1 MGILR
6 WFADLFQTDESTTN
20 ALDEETRGIR
30 SSTQAVDS
38 KESDFTK
45 TNDFLI
51 NPASG
56 LPMVGGLG
64 GFDIAGNPFGMDLY
78 ATNPANGLPMV
89 GGIAGG
95 LDVEGNPYGT
105 DSSHD
110 RFGSLNS
117 DDS

>member
-1 MGILR
+1 MEIFR

-20 ALDEETRGIR
+20 ALDEESSSVR
-30 SSTQAVDS
+30 SSTLADDS
-38 KESDFTK
+38 NESDFSK

-56 LPMVGGLG
+56 LPMVGGIG
-64 GFDIAGNPFGMDLY
+64 GFDVAGNLFGMNLS
-78 ATNPANGLPMV
+78 AINPANGLPMV